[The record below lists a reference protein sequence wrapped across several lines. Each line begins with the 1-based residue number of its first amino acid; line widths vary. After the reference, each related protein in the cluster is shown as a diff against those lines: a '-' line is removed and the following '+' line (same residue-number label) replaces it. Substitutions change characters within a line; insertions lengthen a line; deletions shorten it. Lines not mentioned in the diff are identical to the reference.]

1 MKNFQSVIDTS
12 TRDNED
18 DVNLMETPT
27 SSRNS
32 PIEVNEIKT
41 DADNE
46 LINFPTSNLLSKV
59 I

>member
-1 MKNFQSVIDTS
+1 MEFQSIIDTS

-18 DVNLMETPT
+18 EVNAMESQT

-32 PIEVNEIKT
+32 PAEINEIAN
-41 DADNE
+41 DSDNE
-46 LINFPTSNLLSKV
+46 AINFPTSNLLSKV